1 MFTAK
6 SFLVAIDTKLAFRKK
21 SVNKIVGRV
30 VLIIS
35 TKQNLREDKAL
46 FSVSSMYLAKAVIRH
61 GTYMFTMND
70 I

>member
-35 TKQNLREDKAL
+35 TK
-46 FSVSSMYLAKAVIRH
+46 
-61 GTYMFTMND
+61 
-70 I
+70 